1 MPDANE
7 LLRIQ
12 HEVTSERDPERRL
25 AAIERAY
32 VEDLKFLVRYSK
44 PHVIEKKK
52 SPRAASN
59 ASS

>member
-1 MPDANE
+1 MMAGAKGTQGEPDPGHFERFCNE
-7 LLRIQ
+7 
-12 HEVTSERDPERRL
+12 
-25 AAIERAY
+25 
-32 VEDLKFLVRYSK
+32 RYSK